1 MSNALT
7 AMMPSMAP
15 SMAMD
20 PTAQFELHKLA
31 KLTLGKFDLSFTN
44 SALMMVVTVAC
55 VAVWFLLSSKKQ
67 LVPGRAQSIVEISYE
82 FIADMLKSSTG
93 KEGMRF
99 FPLVFTI
106 FIFILFANMLG
117 MIPFFFTTTSHI
129 IVTFALAMIVMSVV
143 IGFGIWKNGFGFLK
157 LFWPAGIPM
166 AIKPFVSLLEVISF
180 ISRPISLSVRL
191 WANMFAGHIL
201 LKLFAGFA
209 ISMFTAAGILTTVGA
224 VVPFAL
230 TFALI
235 PLEFLVAFVQAY
247 VFALLTS
254 VYLSD
259 ALHPGHH

>member
-1 MSNALT
+1 MNIGLPIVAK
-7 AMMPSMAP
+7 
-15 SMAMD
+15 D

-31 KLTLGKFDLSFTN
+31 DLKIGNFDLSFTN

-55 VAVWFLLSSKKQ
+55 VALWFILSSKRA
-67 LVPGRAQSIVEISYE
+67 LIPGRAQSILEISYE

-106 FIFILFANMLG
+106 FVFILFANMLG
-117 MIPFFFTTTSHI
+117 MIPYFFTSTSHI
-129 IVTFALAMIVMSVV
+129 IVTFALAMIVMVV
-143 IGFGIWKNGFGFLK
+143 VLGFGVWKNGLGFLK
-157 LFWPAGIPM
+157 LFWPDGIPGSIKWFV
-166 AIKPFVSLLEVISF
+166 AILEVISF
-180 ISRPISLSVRL
+180 LSRPISLSVRL

-209 ISMFTAAGILTTVGA
+209 VSMFAAGGITAVGS
-224 VVPFAL
+224 VVPFTL

>member
-1 MSNALT
+1 MIA
-7 AMMPSMAP
+7 AK
-15 SMAMD
+15 D
-20 PTAQFELHKLA
+20 PTAQFELHKYAEFKIGNL
-31 KLTLGKFDLSFTN
+31 DISFTN
-44 SALMMVVTVAC
+44 SALMMVVTLVC
-55 VAVWFLLSSKKQ
+55 VAIWFLLSSKRA
-67 LVPGRAQSIVEISYE
+67 LVPGRAQSILELSYE

-106 FIFILFANMLG
+106 FVFILFANMLG

-129 IVTFALAMIVMSVV
+129 IVTFALAMIVMLVV
-143 IGFGIWKNGFGFLK
+143 IGFGIWKNGFSFLK
-157 LFWPAGIPM
+157 LFWPDGIPM
-166 AIKPFVSLLEVISF
+166 AIKPFVSLLEFISF
-180 ISRPISLSVRL
+180 LSRPISLSVRL

-209 ISMFTAAGILTTVGA
+209 VSMFAAGGLIAVGSIVPYTLT
-224 VVPFAL
+224 L
-230 TFALI
+230 ALI

>member
-1 MSNALT
+1 MNFGLPIVAK
-7 AMMPSMAP
+7 
-15 SMAMD
+15 D

-31 KLTLGKFDLSFTN
+31 ELKIGNFDLSFTN

-55 VAVWFLLSSKKQ
+55 VALWFLLSSKRQ
-67 LVPGRAQSIVEISYE
+67 LIPGRAQSILELSYE

-99 FPLVFTI
+99 FPLVFCI
-106 FIFILFANMLG
+106 FVFILFANMLG

-129 IVTFALAMIVMSVV
+129 IVTFALAMIVMLVV
-143 IGFGIWKNGFGFLK
+143 IGFGVWKNGFGFLK
-157 LFWPAGIPM
+157 IFWPAGIPM

-209 ISMFTAAGILTTVGA
+209 ISMFAAGGLAAVGSF
-224 VVPFAL
+224 VPFTL
-230 TFALI
+230 TLALI

>member
-1 MSNALT
+1 MIFAK
-7 AMMPSMAP
+7 
-15 SMAMD
+15 D
-20 PTAQFELHKLA
+20 PTAQFELHKMAEL
-31 KLTLGKFDLSFTN
+31 KIGNFDLSFTN

-55 VAVWFLLSSKKQ
+55 VAIWFILSSKRQ
-67 LVPGRAQSIVEISYE
+67 LVPGRAQSMLEVTYE
-82 FIADMLKSSTG
+82 FIADMLQSSTG

-99 FPLVFTI
+99 FPLVFTL

-129 IVTFALAMIVMSVV
+129 IITFAMAMIVMLVV
-143 IGFGIWKNGFGFLK
+143 LGFGIWKNGFGFLK
-157 LFWPAGIPM
+157 LFWPGGIPLSIKWFV
-166 AIKPFVSLLEVISF
+166 AILEVISF

-209 ISMFTAAGILTTVGA
+209 ISMFTAAGVLTTIGS

-230 TFALI
+230 TLALI

>member
-1 MSNALT
+1 MNIGLPIVAK
-7 AMMPSMAP
+7 
-15 SMAMD
+15 D
-20 PTAQFELHKLA
+20 PTAQFKLHKLA
-31 KLTLGKFDLSFTN
+31 ELKIGSFDLSFTN
-44 SALMMVVTVAC
+44 SALMMVVTLVC
-55 VAVWFLLSSKKQ
+55 ISLWFLLSSKKQ
-67 LVPGRAQSIVEISYE
+67 LVPGRAQSILELSYE

-99 FPLVFTI
+99 FPLVFSI
-106 FIFILFANMLG
+106 FVFILFANMLG

-129 IVTFALAMIVMSVV
+129 IVTFALAMIVMVVV
-143 IGFGIWKNGFGFLK
+143 IGFGVWKNGFGFLK
-157 LFWPAGIPM
+157 LFWPAGIPI
-166 AIKPFVSLLEVISF
+166 AIKPFVSLLEIISF

-209 ISMFTAAGILTTVGA
+209 ISMFAAGGLTAFGSI
-224 VVPFAL
+224 VPFGL
-230 TFALI
+230 TLALI

>member
-1 MSNALT
+1 MNIGLPIVAK
-7 AMMPSMAP
+7 
-15 SMAMD
+15 D

-31 KLTLGKFDLSFTN
+31 ELKIGNLDLSFTN
-44 SALMMVVTVAC
+44 SALMMVVTLAC
-55 VAVWFLLSSKKQ
+55 VALWFLLSSKKQ
-67 LVPGRAQSIVEISYE
+67 LIPGRAQSVLELSYE

-99 FPLVFTI
+99 FPLVFSI
-106 FIFILFANMLG
+106 FVFILFANMLG

-129 IVTFALAMIVMSVV
+129 IVTFALAMIVMCVV
-143 IGFGIWKNGFGFLK
+143 IGFGVWKNGLGFLK
-157 LFWPAGIPM
+157 LFWPAGIPI

-209 ISMFTAAGILTTVGA
+209 ISMFAAGGLTMVGS
-224 VVPFAL
+224 VVPFGL
-230 TFALI
+230 TLALI